1 MTQLCLILLSI
12 SLFGGESVYA
22 RGILP
27 DVSNEGIVH
36 RFSTYKDVALF
47 HYNLP
52 SELSKATFE
61 FAAFQ
66 NRPDCPS
73 IWIITCIQHGSYPV
87 INPDN
92 GTFAKDYYIKR
103 SELDCIRIPSAYESH
118 SNSLYPVFNPLPG
131 PWFTV
136 SYISPDT
143 PTEGK
148 LSLLKGECRYSVG
161 SIGIW
166 NKADNIQSVFLG
178 DQTLKTSSRYSY
190 FKILVPD
197 SVPHFKIILSN
208 CKSLVKDI
216 SRPWFKEESCV
227 ELAALRARAIPFSYD
242 QNIDQQFALNISTQ
256 DVVEL
261 NESRPFKSNAYY
273 YILLISN
280 GKISIDLKIEYGNC
294 GEPGLYGETQRNWF
308 LEEKGLVWNA
318 NKTSG
323 FREPEAG
330 FQIFH
335 FPEND
340 PNDHFLPSA
349 ALVLDS
355 PDKQNCVSRFELTR
369 IDEGRE
375 FYTVFLLQGRRW
387 YTNWI
392 TVRNT
397 EPIFTRFDI
406 NQFMDLGA
414 TLVIHLE
421 VDINRLSYK
430 KEYSVLICLSHN
442 REPMI
447 STDGMMSCHEDE
459 KTILNVNDTLGN
471 LYIPFPEY
479 GAWFLGSQ
487 ILSPSEEM
495 SSGISL
501 MVSLDV
507 RLQPC
512 GYRLNEKSEDLCG
525 PNGLCYLSN
534 DGLSHYSACK
544 CFSGYRGWTCDDATY
559 AFSKFQQVITTLLL
573 TMSNL
578 AFLPAVLFAMY
589 YKLWTQSLAYFT
601 TMLFSTFYHMCDE
614 EAQEKS
620 LPHSMDSLCNNLYV
634 NNEVLQFCDFY
645 SATLSF
651 WITIIALSKFNY
663 KLVSFLNTIGVI
675 LIAVLVQYNRTGAQ
689 VFAIPIPLGLFLL
702 LISYGIKGKSRGR
715 IVKPNTRCLYFMIP
729 GISCTLFALALFVLI
744 ETSETYAYVHSAWHI
759 FMALS
764 LCFFVPLCKERTKN
778 EKDLILSGVV
788 QTSCSEEVVHDSST
802 TTQIS
807 TISNALQTNPSPLPR
822 PAVAKQLE

>member
-1 MTQLCLILLSI
+1 MIIIDGYECHTVIIPPVIYQGAQFQECYDPALS
-12 SLFGGESVYA
+12 
-22 RGILP
+22 
-27 DVSNEGIVH
+27 
-36 RFSTYKDVALF
+36 
-47 HYNLP
+47 NLVEHFFVRWRKCVCQ
-52 SELSKATFE
+52 SLSKATFE

-118 SNSLYPVFNPLPG
+118 SNN
-131 PWFTV
+131 
-136 SYISPDT
+136 T

-227 ELAALRARAIPFSYD
+227 ELAALRARAVPFSYD
-242 QNIDQQFALNISTQ
+242 QKY
-256 DVVEL
+256 
-261 NESRPFKSNAYY
+261 RPTICFKHINSGCY
-273 YILLISN
+273 
-280 GKISIDLKIEYGNC
+280 LKIEYGNC

-335 FPEND
+335 SLKMIQ
-340 PNDHFLPSA
+340 NDHFLPSA

-421 VDINRLSYK
+421 VDINKLSYK

-459 KTILNVNDTLGN
+459 KTILNSKRGN
-471 LYIPFPEY
+471 ELRYIFN
-479 GAWFLGSQ
+479 G
-487 ILSPSEEM
+487 
-495 SSGISL
+495 
-501 MVSLDV
+501 VSDV

-634 NNEVLQFCDFY
+634 KNEVLQFCDFY

-663 KLVSFLNTIGVI
+663 KLVT
-675 LIAVLVQYNRTGAQ
+675 Q

-807 TISNALQTNPSPLPR
+807 TISNALQTKSFTSSSTSSGQTTGMSHYKMCIIL
-822 PAVAKQLE
+822 